1 MASSPNLVPDPPH
14 TPKMAPP
21 QCKDCLAPCGNP
33 SFSIKGI
40 SYGDSQGGQGQGVL
54 PCFAGGL
61 DPAWPVHGDPI
72 APPIPWRLLKL
83 LSQTPGLAL
92 KRSARKPPFSGL
104 YQLQCNI
111 SAPPSMTFQFS
122 ILETLQPSL
131 LRPWE
136 IVMAIFHPKSG
147 LLESSPA
154 QSPVFCCDCI
164 ASHYIQSP
172 AAIHQGP
179 DSNILYILISGFL
192 GQETNP

>member
-1 MASSPNLVPDPPH
+1 MKP
-14 TPKMAPP
+14 
-21 QCKDCLAPCGNP
+21 
-33 SFSIKGI
+33 
-40 SYGDSQGGQGQGVL
+40 
-54 PCFAGGL
+54 
-61 DPAWPVHGDPI
+61 
-72 APPIPWRLLKL
+72 

-122 ILETLQPSL
+122 ILGTLQPSL

-154 QSPVFCCDCI
+154 RSPVFCYDCI
-164 ASHYIQSP
+164 TSHYIQSP

-179 DSNILYILISGFL
+179 DSNILHILISQDFFSNHSTSTVFTSPSLFSPSNSPEYTL